1 MTVSNSDLIFRAIC
15 GILLIMQTSARLWMT
30 YKKPAQTGSHFSHK
44 KREQFFIQL
53 TGGAVL
59 LAYLYAFLPDTRY
72 FDFPVPVLLRW
83 VGAGLMLT
91 GNVLF
96 ITAYTALGNRWSP
109 ELEVQPEHP
118 LIIRGIYQWIRH
130 PMYTGFLIFGM
141 GLILL
146 SANFFG
152 CAYLLTT
159 AIMIYT
165 RLPAE
170 EEMLMAEFGEKYRKY
185 QSHTSALFPGI
196 F

>member
-1 MTVSNSDLIFRAIC
+1 MRLSNSDLIFRVVC
-15 GILLIMQTSARLWMT
+15 GILLIMQTSARLWMS
-30 YKKPAQTGSHFSHK
+30 YKKPAQTGSQFSHR

-72 FDFPVPVLLRW
+72 FDFLVPVPLRW

-91 GNVLF
+91 GNILF
-96 ITAYTALGNRWSP
+96 ITAHTALGSQWSP
-109 ELEVQPEHP
+109 ELEVHP
-118 LIIRGIYQWIRH
+118 GHQLIIQGIYHWIRH

-146 SANFFG
+146 SANFYG

-170 EEMLMAEFGEKYRKY
+170 EEMLVKEFGDKYREY
-185 QSHTSALFPGI
+185 QSHSSALFPGI